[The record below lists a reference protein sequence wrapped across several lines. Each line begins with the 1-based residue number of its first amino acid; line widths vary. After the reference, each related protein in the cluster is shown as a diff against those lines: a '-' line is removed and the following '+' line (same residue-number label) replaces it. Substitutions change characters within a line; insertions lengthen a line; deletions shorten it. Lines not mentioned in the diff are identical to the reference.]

1 MSLVSTI
8 QDLLPNE
15 HILNFHAGRPQLP
28 AWLGDDLKLIV
39 GAGDITREEPDVVR
53 LSQFDVFLCQ
63 PWDVEGS
70 LRENVTYLL
79 THYPKQKVLCF
90 LDIEQKSQ
98 VDTFCELFANRF
110 TLVDGDGIHIAHLPI
125 SCLERILKV
134 GGTATNIFEKG
145 EGVSTEFDLTKLLQK
160 EVRDINAEVVGNL
173 LTKTRL
179 LEYNTPE
186 TKENVIEM
194 YRYALKR
201 LIFVKGLENASVKV
215 IWNDLPVENTE
226 ATLNIYKLAL
236 AYLLMYNPLPPT
248 LKGVFGKHRRAS
260 APDREYMDIVLTKVA
275 AGGGS
280 TKRKTRKMRKTR
292 KSKKS
297 RSISR

>member
-1 MSLVSTI
+1 MSLVRTI

-28 AWLGDDLKLIV
+28 AWLGDDLKLIM
-39 GAGDITREEPDVVR
+39 GAGDITHEVPDVQR

-79 THYPKQKVLCF
+79 THYPKQKIICF

-98 VDTFCELFANRF
+98 VDTFCELFTNRF
-110 TLVDGDGIHIAHLPI
+110 TVVDGDGIHIAHLPL
-125 SCLERILKV
+125 SCIEKILKV
-134 GGTATNIFEKG
+134 GGTATNIFETG

-160 EVRDINAEVVGNL
+160 EVREINADDVGNL

-179 LEYNTPE
+179 LEYNNPA

-201 LIFVKGLENASVKV
+201 LIFVKGQENPSVKV
-215 IWNDLPVENTE
+215 TWADLPVENDE
-226 ATLNIYKLAL
+226 VALNVHKLAL
-236 AYLLMYNPLPPT
+236 AVLLMYNPLPPT
-248 LKGVFGKHRRAS
+248 LKGVFGKNRRVS
-260 APDREYMDIVLTKVA
+260 DPDHEFLDIVVTKVA

-280 TKRKTRKMRKTR
+280 TKKRKTR

-297 RSISR
+297 MSR